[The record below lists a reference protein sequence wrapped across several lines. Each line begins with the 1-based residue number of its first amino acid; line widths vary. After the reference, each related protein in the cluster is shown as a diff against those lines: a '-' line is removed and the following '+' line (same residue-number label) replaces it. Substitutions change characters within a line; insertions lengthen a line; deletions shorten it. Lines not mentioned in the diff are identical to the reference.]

1 MRFLGAWIT
10 TCSVELQLYNSTAIQ
25 SRYLHA
31 ETISVTMERYDSRY
45 DESTGSHSQR
55 PGTRTENSQSNLRP
69 VSRDTDMKSARD
81 MLIGALDR
89 VIHLSTNQI
98 NAGINQGDVG
108 PSGTSTP
115 SGASVTLDDA
125 VLTNTREATTRRTAT
140 SLGSLPLNQQAVPI
154 ASRPADCTRPELS
167 NTAATMEE
175 QAREHR
181 RLFRSRR
188 SMQTRE
194 HNFEPP
200 KASIRTTLTRNS
212 YKGKGKRRIIC
223 GARQPARVTWK
234 KSCVCLKNVSQKR
247 KPSALEKM
255 DLAKMGLGLAE
266 LNFDYD
272 GDALA

>member
-1 MRFLGAWIT
+1 M
-10 TCSVELQLYNSTAIQ
+10 
-25 SRYLHA
+25 HA
-31 ETISVTMERYDSRY
+31 ETEGETISVTMERYDSRY

-55 PGTRTENSQSNLRP
+55 PGTCTENSQSNLRP

-108 PSGTSTP
+108 PSG
-115 SGASVTLDDA
+115 ASVTLDDA
-125 VLTNTREATTRRTAT
+125 VLTNTREATTRRIAT

-188 SMQTRE
+188 SMQTKER
-194 HNFEPP
+194 NFEPP
-200 KASIRTTLTRNS
+200 KASIRTTLTQTSRNS

-223 GARQPARVTWK
+223 SAIGNPPELHGRKAV
-234 KSCVCLKNVSQKR
+234 CV
-247 KPSALEKM
+247 
-255 DLAKMGLGLAE
+255 
-266 LNFDYD
+266 
-272 GDALA
+272 